1 MAGETFRIEFPNLQ
15 RVLSG
20 ATKVNRHMAKI
31 VGEAAHVEAEATM
44 ARSKDEFVPVDLGA
58 LKNSG
63 HVAPLKVDDQTATV
77 ELGYGGP
84 AAPYA
89 LAVHEIPP
97 PGGGGYSQSALDARI
112 EDFNLSAPTRTAT
125 HKVGQWK
132 YLEQPLFEDLPK
144 WDDHMAKDLAA
155 AMAAETK

>member
-1 MAGETFRIEFPNLQ
+1 MAEMFKIEFPNLQ
-15 RVLSG
+15 RVLDG
-20 ATKVNRHMAKI
+20 AGRVNRHMAKV
-31 VGEAAHVEAEATM
+31 VGEAAHVEAEKTM
-44 ARSKDEFVPVDLGA
+44 ARSKNDFVPVDLGA

-63 HVAPLKVDDQTATV
+63 HVAPLVVEGKKAII

-97 PGGGGYSQSALDARI
+97 PGGGGYSQAAMDARI
-112 EDFNLSAPTRTAT
+112 EGGNLSAPTRTAT

-132 YLEQPLFEDLPK
+132 YLEQPLFEDLPEYDK
-144 WDDHMAKDLAA
+144 HMAEDLAKA
-155 AMAAETK
+155 LAAETK